1 MIFLK
6 TEDEIELLRQSNLLV
21 GRTLAEV
28 AKVVK
33 PGVTTRELDKVA
45 EEFIRDNGATPTFK
59 GFPNQ
64 YGDPFPASI
73 CTSVNEQVVHG
84 IPGDIVLKDGD
95 IVSVDCGTYMNGFCG
110 DSAYTFCVGEVD
122 EEIRNLLKVTKEALY
137 IGIQNAVHGK
147 RIGDIGYAIQQYC
160 ESHSYGVVREFVG
173 HGIGKEMHE
182 DPQVPNYGKRGY
194 GPLMKRGL
202 CIAIEPMITLG
213 DRQVIMERDGWT
225 VRTRDRKCAAHFE
238 HTVAVGAGEADILS
252 SFKFIE
258 EQDGVIVEALSNAM
272 FRVELENGHEITAHI
287 SGKMRMHY
295 IKILPG
301 DKVRVEMSPYDLSKG
316 RIVFRYK

>member
-1 MIFLK
+1 MAVTIK
-6 TEDEIELLRQSNLLV
+6 SEHEIELMREA
-21 GRTLAEV
+21 GRILAIVHDEL
-28 AKVVK
+28 AKIIR
-33 PGVTTRELDKVA
+33 PGVSTFEINRKC
-45 EEFIRDNGATPTFK
+45 EEIIRSYDCIPSFLNYQG
-59 GFPNQ
+59 
-64 YGDPFPASI
+64 FPASV
-73 CTSVNEQVVHG
+73 CTSINEQVVHG
-84 IPGDIVLKDGD
+84 IPNDIVLKDGD

-122 EEIRNLLKVTKEALY
+122 EEVRNLLKVTKEALY
-137 IGIQNAVHGK
+137 IGIQNAVQGK

-213 DRQVIMERDGWT
+213 DRQVIMESDGWT

-238 HTVAVGAGEADILS
+238 HTIAVGAGEADILS

-258 EQDGVIVEALSNAM
+258 EVL
-272 FRVELENGHEITAHI
+272 
-287 SGKMRMHY
+287 
-295 IKILPG
+295 G
-301 DKVRVEMSPYDLSKG
+301 DKA
-316 RIVFRYK
+316 I